1 MTYGYCR
8 VSTLDQNNDKFQSEI
23 LKYCNNKDLG
33 KITFIEEKIS
43 GKKDWK
49 NRQLG
54 NLINNLCK
62 EGDHIVCSELS
73 RIVFKYPVPVK

>member
-8 VSTLDQNNDKFQSEI
+8 VSTLDQNNEKFQSEI

-43 GKKDWK
+43 GTKDWK

-54 NLINNLCK
+54 NLIHNICK